1 MAVGGTHNAP
11 MAEPTL
17 SRDIFLTTLDDL
29 LIATDANVERANL
42 IKERI
47 DDLRSQVASGVSV
60 AQALATE
67 PTPLIVELI
76 TENISSLQEVG
87 ARLRWSEASL
97 LREEGMTAADI
108 ARLFGVSR
116 QRVSA
121 LLNKPP
127 VAAEQ
132 PYS

>member
-1 MAVGGTHNAP
+1 MTDP
-11 MAEPTL
+11 SL
-17 SRDIFLTTLDDL
+17 SREIFLTTLDDL
-29 LIATDANVERANL
+29 LIATDANIERANL
-42 IKERI
+42 IKKRI

-87 ARLRWSEASL
+87 ARLRWSEAAL

-132 PYS
+132 SYS

>member
-1 MAVGGTHNAP
+1 MT
-11 MAEPTL
+11 EPTP
-17 SRDIFLTTLDDL
+17 SREIFLSTLDDL
-29 LIATDANVERANL
+29 LVATNSNVERANL
-42 IKERI
+42 IRERI
-47 DDLRSQVASGVSV
+47 DDLRSQVASGISV
-60 AQALATE
+60 AQALTTE

-87 ARLRWSEASL
+87 ARLRWLEAAL

-121 LLNKPP
+121 LLNNPP
-127 VAAEQ
+127 VAAERSQ
-132 PYS
+132 S